1 LWAQPYSTEAAHP
14 QGIPWGILMDWLMQ
28 AVSQVCVRDWLTQ
41 AVTFNICLCGVCCL
55 WWTARS
61 SPSLYL
67 MRIHESYFIQ
77 GLFFSSLLSAL
88 QFVFSRGID
97 ISGLSMDHAT
107 HVAYFKMDWTDTC
120 RPSAIG
126 EVVRR

>member
-1 LWAQPYSTEAAHP
+1 
-14 QGIPWGILMDWLMQ
+14 MDWLMQ
-28 AVSQVCVRDWLTQ
+28 AVCQVCVRDWLTQ
-41 AVTFNICLCGVCCL
+41 AGRAVTFNICLFAVGLLSLVDCR
-55 WWTARS
+55 ARS

-97 ISGLSMDHAT
+97 ISGCPCSPCCFLKWIGLI
-107 HVAYFKMDWTDTC
+107 HV
-120 RPSAIG
+120 G
-126 EVVRR
+126 QVQ

>member
-1 LWAQPYSTEAAHP
+1 
-14 QGIPWGILMDWLMQ
+14 MDWLMQ
-28 AVSQVCVRDWLTQ
+28 AVCQVCVRDWLTQ
-41 AVTFNICLCGVCCL
+41 AGRAVTFNICLRGVCSLLGL

-97 ISGLSMDHAT
+97 ISGCPCSPCCFLKWIGLI
-107 HVAYFKMDWTDTC
+107 HV
-120 RPSAIG
+120 G
-126 EVVRR
+126 QVQ